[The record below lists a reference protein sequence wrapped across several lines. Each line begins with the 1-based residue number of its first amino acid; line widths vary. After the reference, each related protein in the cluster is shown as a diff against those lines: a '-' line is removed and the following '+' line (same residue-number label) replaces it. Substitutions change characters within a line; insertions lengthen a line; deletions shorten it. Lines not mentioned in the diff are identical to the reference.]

1 MDYDYNHKKSN
12 NLSIE
17 RLKNLEELMKIYGPL
32 NKFGYPE
39 KVTDISVSYYT
50 AVLKVRMKA
59 IENICSCIR
68 LLGEK
73 WNLDALRK
81 EKTSTLEKISNI
93 INNAYSRTTKN
104 KGHFCLTGIE
114 KERILYYSIKEMN
127 FNFDKEEEFLSEEEL
142 ESAYGEEDYSSVN
155 KRLSSNF
162 IK

>member
-50 AVLKVRMKA
+50 AVLKVRMEA

-81 EKTSTLEKISNI
+81 EKTSTLKKILDI
-93 INNAYSRTTKN
+93 INNARSQATKN
-104 KGHFCLTGIE
+104 EKSFSLTDTE
-114 KERILYYSIKEMN
+114 KETILYYSIKEMN
-127 FNFDKEEEFLSEEEL
+127 FNFDEEEEFLSEEEL
-142 ESAYGEEDYSSVN
+142 ESAYGEENYSSVN
-155 KRLSSNF
+155 KRLGSNF